1 ARVVARVRG
10 HPGADGG
17 GDSAGQGHA
26 HGGVRAGNGRRRMAG
41 PAPAA
46 ASGTGRGHCRRG
58 GRGRAGRNA
67 QVKEGAMS
75 GEPDSYVLGAI
86 ALLTLC
92 SLLTRAGYFLF
103 GDHLPLT
110 DPVRRALRY
119 APVAALTAII
129 VP

>member
-1 ARVVARVRG
+1 
-10 HPGADGG
+10 
-17 GDSAGQGHA
+17 
-26 HGGVRAGNGRRRMAG
+26 
-41 PAPAA
+41 
-46 ASGTGRGHCRRG
+46 
-58 GRGRAGRNA
+58 
-67 QVKEGAMS
+67 MS
-75 GEPDSYVLGAI
+75 GEADSYVLGAI

-129 VP
+129 VPDLLPWEAGASAIFDVKMLAAAVAVLIYWRTRSTIGLMVGGMCAYWVIAWLL

>member
-1 ARVVARVRG
+1 
-10 HPGADGG
+10 
-17 GDSAGQGHA
+17 
-26 HGGVRAGNGRRRMAG
+26 
-41 PAPAA
+41 
-46 ASGTGRGHCRRG
+46 
-58 GRGRAGRNA
+58 
-67 QVKEGAMS
+67 MS
-75 GEPDSYVLGAI
+75 GEADSYVLGAI

-129 VP
+129 VPDLLPWEAGASAIFDVKMLAAVVAVLIYWRTHSTIGLMVGGMCAYWVIAWLL

>member
-1 ARVVARVRG
+1 
-10 HPGADGG
+10 
-17 GDSAGQGHA
+17 
-26 HGGVRAGNGRRRMAG
+26 
-41 PAPAA
+41 
-46 ASGTGRGHCRRG
+46 
-58 GRGRAGRNA
+58 
-67 QVKEGAMS
+67 MS
-75 GEPDSYVLGAI
+75 GEADSYVLGAI

-129 VP
+129 VPDLLPWEAGASALFDVKMLAAAVAVLIYWRTRSTIGLMVGGMCAYWAIAWLL

>member
-1 ARVVARVRG
+1 
-10 HPGADGG
+10 
-17 GDSAGQGHA
+17 
-26 HGGVRAGNGRRRMAG
+26 
-41 PAPAA
+41 
-46 ASGTGRGHCRRG
+46 
-58 GRGRAGRNA
+58 
-67 QVKEGAMS
+67 MS
-75 GEPDSYVLGAI
+75 GEADSYVLGAI

-129 VP
+129 VPDLLPWEAGASAIFDVKMLAAFVAVLIYWRTRSTIGLMVGGMCAYWAIAWLL

>member
-1 ARVVARVRG
+1 
-10 HPGADGG
+10 
-17 GDSAGQGHA
+17 
-26 HGGVRAGNGRRRMAG
+26 
-41 PAPAA
+41 
-46 ASGTGRGHCRRG
+46 
-58 GRGRAGRNA
+58 
-67 QVKEGAMS
+67 MS
-75 GEPDSYVLGAI
+75 GEADSYVLGAI

-129 VP
+129 VPDLLPWEAGASAIFDVKMLAAAVAVLIYWRTRSTIGLMVGGMCAYWAIAWLL